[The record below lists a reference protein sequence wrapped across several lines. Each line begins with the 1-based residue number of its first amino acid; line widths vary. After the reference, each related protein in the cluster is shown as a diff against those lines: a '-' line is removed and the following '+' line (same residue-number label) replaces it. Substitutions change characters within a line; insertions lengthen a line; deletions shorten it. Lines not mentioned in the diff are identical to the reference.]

1 MNLKDLTDKIA
12 EEMGCT
18 KKDALELVRAFLG
31 HLASEIAEQ
40 GKVSLAGFGTFRV
53 IVTSPRKGWNPH
65 TGESVGI
72 PAKKRV
78 RFKPALR
85 LRERLAA

>member
-1 MNLKDLTDKIA
+1 MKLKDLADKMA
-12 EEMGCT
+12 DKSGYT
-18 KKDALELVRAFLG
+18 KKDAFELAKAFLDC
-31 HLASEIAEQ
+31 LAWEIADKGE
-40 GKVSLAGFGTFRV
+40 VFLPGFGTFRV

-65 TGESVGI
+65 TRESIGI

-85 LRERLAA
+85 LRERLR